1 MSDAARGASHEEA
14 ARKRL
19 GERLR
24 EARKYLGLKQEEVAA
39 RLEIPRTALSD
50 IENGQRRVEALE
62 LARLAGLYRQH
73 VGYFTEEDAE
83 AAALPPDIAHIARQA
98 TNLSAQDREELGRF
112 TEYLR
117 ARAQVPEE

>member
-1 MSDAARGASHEEA
+1 MSDAARGASHEDA

-39 RLEIPRTALSD
+39 HLGIPRTALSD

-62 LARLAGLYRQH
+62 LTGLAKLYRQH
-73 VGYFTEEDAE
+73 VGYFTGEDAD
-83 AAALPPDIAHIARQA
+83 AAALPPDVAHIARQA
-98 TNLSAQDREELGRF
+98 TGLSARDREELGRF

-117 ARAQVPEE
+117 ARAQATEE

>member
-1 MSDAARGASHEEA
+1 MSDAARGAGHEDA

-39 RLEIPRTALSD
+39 HLGIPRTALSD

-62 LARLAGLYRQH
+62 LTGLAKLYRQQ
-73 VGYFTEEDAE
+73 VGYFTGEDADT
-83 AAALPPDIAHIARQA
+83 AALPPDVAHIARQA
-98 TNLSAQDREELGRF
+98 ANLSALDREELGRF

-117 ARAQVPEE
+117 ARAQATEE